1 VSVHKRLPNSEATGY
16 VYPHDNAENRPG
28 EPFMK
33 TCQLAGRWAPG
44 CLALLMSLGG
54 VASDEPLYRFDFA
67 GDGSV
72 EARRHL
78 EAQGF
83 QLKHDMNDEDK
94 ISLLHE
100 DGALHLHTHD
110 NAFGIMLHEAEVHD
124 ARRLRLHW
132 GIGDYPDG
140 ASYEH
145 GVDNEAL
152 MVYVFFGHEKF
163 SSGSLLLP
171 KSPYFIGFY
180 LCAAGS
186 DELEAP
192 YRGNYYE
199 KAGRFICVD
208 HPSQGSEAVTEL
220 DLHDEF
226 RKSFGLDRAPSVSAI
241 SVEVDTTHSGNDGHA
256 AAFLRTL
263 EFLP

>member
-1 VSVHKRLPNSEATGY
+1 MTHCQF
-16 VYPHDNAENRPG
+16 PG
-28 EPFMK
+28 RRA
-33 TCQLAGRWAPG
+33 LG
-44 CLALLMSLGG
+44 CLALLLPLTGL
-54 VASDEPLYRFDFA
+54 ASDEPLHRFDFA
-67 GDGSV
+67 GDGSRD
-72 EARRHL
+72 ARRHL

-83 QLKHDMNDEDK
+83 QLKHDMSDEDK
-94 ISLLHE
+94 ISLLHKE
-100 DGALHLHTHD
+100 GALHLHTRE

-152 MVYVFFGHEKF
+152 MIYVFFGHEKF

-180 LCAAGS
+180 LCAAGT
-186 DELEAP
+186 DDLEMP

-208 HPSQGSEAVTEL
+208 HPSEGRETVTEL

-226 RKSFGLDRAPSVSAI
+226 RKSFDLDRAPSVSAI
-241 SVEVDTTHSGNDGHA
+241 SVEVDTMHSENDGHA